1 MFENETMESVYGTF
15 IEIFHQHKRFSAVQK
30 LVILALVIGGVSL
43 LTGLWMWMVTY
54 TLTLISTIL
63 VCHYLITTNANFTL
77 LENILVLLK
86 AHEND
91 SWYIS
96 LTELVRNSLGIGT
109 HNGNE
114 LLKENE
120 AKREGDFSSWEDE
133 IHLLATLI
141 SQDFIR
147 PWYLTVSDKQNL
159 LEEKEEVLDK
169 AFRRLCVR
177 FSEIDIHELFQELL
191 LCYREHLRCF
201 QLAKSAYYTQPRRRS
216 VSSLDPASSTK
227 IVSSIEEAYE
237 FKFTYHSAV
246 WESENEIIYL
256 KSLIS
261 ILLTEY
267 LDTHLQDSKTPH
279 VLLVE
284 ILTYNVAKP
293 VFDLLSNSEF
303 LHECIVHIL
312 SDETLITIP
321 PDAESSEKDF
331 AQFKDVQEDDN
342 EFKDA
347 MEVFSSREE
356 MSHQSSHHIEHK
368 GHQESLSGN
377 TQTSTD
383 NKIGA
388 QVAKEEELAASLQ
401 THIPN
406 DKTEESSLAVASD
419 SRAREHIEESQRFYL
434 GSFDDIK
441 ETCQQTPKL
450 FKSICITNTETA
462 TENRGANQYTLYTIQ
477 YDAVYEDQ
485 GSPRVRTNVVKRRF
499 REFINLQNR
508 LEDNPE
514 YKKSLKDVKG
524 LTKWLSLPFG
534 NMDKNSIEKRKNT
547 LENFMK
553 SLLEKDDVCSS
564 PEIKEFLAYDGNAH
578 IAFVRKVPD
587 SIQPFTKMIRSVS
600 SVFDKI
606 GEFSTNMTELLP
618 SLPRRVQTKDIQS
631 SMVDEDQ
638 ILLEFGTIKGDV
650 LVLERLF
657 TNYVQVAGCSK
668 VSEDNEASGNISQNA
683 DEATDELHDT
693 ALTEI
698 AIDIAVQALQG
709 RNCWLC
715 RERVI
720 SLAKHMFGTAVN
732 RWLRWKISDLTTP
745 HRCAMYLHLFREA
758 IWPNGKFDSSSREVK
773 SEKQRSVTKQQATR
787 VLAEFFPDVL
797 VQLLDKEDYQSGIE
811 EIIDS
816 IQYKKLNKHFIYTFL
831 DIIMEKLFSKSH
843 QEALQKEV
851 L

>member
-77 LENILVLLK
+77 LEKILVLLK

-216 VSSLDPASSTK
+216 VSSLDPALSTK

-246 WESENEIIYL
+246 WESENEITYL

-388 QVAKEEELAASLQ
+388 QVAKEEELASSLQ

-419 SRAREHIEESQRFYL
+419 SRAGEHIEESRRFYL
-434 GSFDDIK
+434 ESFDDIT

-485 GSPRVRTNVVKRRF
+485 GTPRVRTNVVKRRF

>member
-63 VCHYLITTNANFTL
+63 VCHYLVTTNANFTL
-77 LENILVLLK
+77 LEKILVLLK

-114 LLKENE
+114 LLTENE

-201 QLAKSAYYTQPRRRS
+201 HLAKSAYYTQPRRRS
-216 VSSLDPASSTK
+216 VISLHPASSTK

-293 VFDLLSNSEF
+293 VFDLLSDSEF

-406 DKTEESSLAVASD
+406 DKK
-419 SRAREHIEESQRFYL
+419 
-434 GSFDDIK
+434 GIK
-441 ETCQQTPKL
+441 
-450 FKSICITNTETA
+450 F
-462 TENRGANQYTLYTIQ
+462 
-477 YDAVYEDQ
+477 
-485 GSPRVRTNVVKRRF
+485 
-499 REFINLQNR
+499 
-508 LEDNPE
+508 
-514 YKKSLKDVKG
+514 
-524 LTKWLSLPFG
+524 
-534 NMDKNSIEKRKNT
+534 
-547 LENFMK
+547 
-553 SLLEKDDVCSS
+553 
-564 PEIKEFLAYDGNAH
+564 
-578 IAFVRKVPD
+578 
-587 SIQPFTKMIRSVS
+587 
-600 SVFDKI
+600 
-606 GEFSTNMTELLP
+606 
-618 SLPRRVQTKDIQS
+618 
-631 SMVDEDQ
+631 
-638 ILLEFGTIKGDV
+638 
-650 LVLERLF
+650 
-657 TNYVQVAGCSK
+657 
-668 VSEDNEASGNISQNA
+668 
-683 DEATDELHDT
+683 
-693 ALTEI
+693 
-698 AIDIAVQALQG
+698 
-709 RNCWLC
+709 
-715 RERVI
+715 
-720 SLAKHMFGTAVN
+720 
-732 RWLRWKISDLTTP
+732 
-745 HRCAMYLHLFREA
+745 
-758 IWPNGKFDSSSREVK
+758 
-773 SEKQRSVTKQQATR
+773 
-787 VLAEFFPDVL
+787 
-797 VQLLDKEDYQSGIE
+797 
-811 EIIDS
+811 
-816 IQYKKLNKHFIYTFL
+816 
-831 DIIMEKLFSKSH
+831 
-843 QEALQKEV
+843 
-851 L
+851 

>member
-63 VCHYLITTNANFTL
+63 VCHYLVTTNANFTL
-77 LENILVLLK
+77 LEKILVLLK

-114 LLKENE
+114 LLTENE
-120 AKREGDFSSWEDE
+120 DKREGDFSSWEDE

-177 FSEIDIHELFQELL
+177 FSKIDIHELFQELL

-201 QLAKSAYYTQPRRRS
+201 HLAKSAYYTQPRRRS
-216 VSSLDPASSTK
+216 VISLHPASSTK

-406 DKTEESSLAVASD
+406 DKK
-419 SRAREHIEESQRFYL
+419 
-434 GSFDDIK
+434 GIK
-441 ETCQQTPKL
+441 
-450 FKSICITNTETA
+450 F
-462 TENRGANQYTLYTIQ
+462 
-477 YDAVYEDQ
+477 
-485 GSPRVRTNVVKRRF
+485 
-499 REFINLQNR
+499 
-508 LEDNPE
+508 
-514 YKKSLKDVKG
+514 
-524 LTKWLSLPFG
+524 
-534 NMDKNSIEKRKNT
+534 
-547 LENFMK
+547 
-553 SLLEKDDVCSS
+553 
-564 PEIKEFLAYDGNAH
+564 
-578 IAFVRKVPD
+578 
-587 SIQPFTKMIRSVS
+587 
-600 SVFDKI
+600 
-606 GEFSTNMTELLP
+606 
-618 SLPRRVQTKDIQS
+618 
-631 SMVDEDQ
+631 
-638 ILLEFGTIKGDV
+638 
-650 LVLERLF
+650 
-657 TNYVQVAGCSK
+657 
-668 VSEDNEASGNISQNA
+668 
-683 DEATDELHDT
+683 
-693 ALTEI
+693 
-698 AIDIAVQALQG
+698 
-709 RNCWLC
+709 
-715 RERVI
+715 
-720 SLAKHMFGTAVN
+720 
-732 RWLRWKISDLTTP
+732 
-745 HRCAMYLHLFREA
+745 
-758 IWPNGKFDSSSREVK
+758 
-773 SEKQRSVTKQQATR
+773 
-787 VLAEFFPDVL
+787 
-797 VQLLDKEDYQSGIE
+797 
-811 EIIDS
+811 
-816 IQYKKLNKHFIYTFL
+816 
-831 DIIMEKLFSKSH
+831 
-843 QEALQKEV
+843 
-851 L
+851 

>member
-43 LTGLWMWMVTY
+43 LTGLWMWMATY

-63 VCHYLITTNANFTL
+63 VCHYLVTTNANFTL
-77 LENILVLLK
+77 LEKILVLLK

-114 LLKENE
+114 LLTENE

-246 WESENEIIYL
+246 WESENEIVYL

-401 THIPN
+401 THISN
-406 DKTEESSLAVASD
+406 DKT
-419 SRAREHIEESQRFYL
+419 
-434 GSFDDIK
+434 GIK
-441 ETCQQTPKL
+441 
-450 FKSICITNTETA
+450 F
-462 TENRGANQYTLYTIQ
+462 
-477 YDAVYEDQ
+477 
-485 GSPRVRTNVVKRRF
+485 
-499 REFINLQNR
+499 
-508 LEDNPE
+508 
-514 YKKSLKDVKG
+514 
-524 LTKWLSLPFG
+524 
-534 NMDKNSIEKRKNT
+534 
-547 LENFMK
+547 
-553 SLLEKDDVCSS
+553 
-564 PEIKEFLAYDGNAH
+564 
-578 IAFVRKVPD
+578 
-587 SIQPFTKMIRSVS
+587 
-600 SVFDKI
+600 
-606 GEFSTNMTELLP
+606 
-618 SLPRRVQTKDIQS
+618 
-631 SMVDEDQ
+631 
-638 ILLEFGTIKGDV
+638 
-650 LVLERLF
+650 
-657 TNYVQVAGCSK
+657 
-668 VSEDNEASGNISQNA
+668 
-683 DEATDELHDT
+683 
-693 ALTEI
+693 
-698 AIDIAVQALQG
+698 
-709 RNCWLC
+709 
-715 RERVI
+715 
-720 SLAKHMFGTAVN
+720 
-732 RWLRWKISDLTTP
+732 
-745 HRCAMYLHLFREA
+745 
-758 IWPNGKFDSSSREVK
+758 
-773 SEKQRSVTKQQATR
+773 
-787 VLAEFFPDVL
+787 
-797 VQLLDKEDYQSGIE
+797 
-811 EIIDS
+811 
-816 IQYKKLNKHFIYTFL
+816 
-831 DIIMEKLFSKSH
+831 
-843 QEALQKEV
+843 
-851 L
+851 

>member
-77 LENILVLLK
+77 LEKILVLLK

-114 LLKENE
+114 LLTENE
-120 AKREGDFSSWEDE
+120 AIREGDFSSWEDE

-368 GHQESLSGN
+368 GRQESLSGN

-406 DKTEESSLAVASD
+406 DKTEESSLAVESD
-419 SRAREHIEESQRFYL
+419 SRAGEHIEESRRFYL
-434 GSFDDIK
+434 ESFDDIT

-485 GSPRVRTNVVKRRF
+485 GTPRVRTNVVKRRF

-773 SEKQRSVTKQQATR
+773 SEKQKLVTKQQATR